1 MKKIIILLVAL
12 MVTFNLSA
20 QQKKWRTI
28 NVNTCVLNTT
38 VTFTNGTQY
47 GDHIFLGL
55 GMGVDHLTP
64 INITLENTTYSI
76 GGYSVPIFMDG
87 KWRLFDTWL
96 SPSLR
101 VRIGAMYNFDMVG
114 AGVFAYPEI
123 GLDISRRLTL
133 SVGWNGQM
141 MYSMYYGAWYDVSAQ
156 PCFGL
161 SWKF

>member
-12 MVTFNLSA
+12 MATFNLSA
-20 QQKKWRTI
+20 QQRKWRTI

-38 VTFTNGTQY
+38 VSFTNGTQY
-47 GDHIFLGL
+47 GDHLFLGL
-55 GMGVDHLTP
+55 GMGVDYYTP
-64 INITLENTTYSI
+64 IDITVNNTTYGV
-76 GGYSVPIFMDG
+76 GGYSVPIFVDG
-87 KWRLFDTWL
+87 KWRLFGSWL

-101 VRIGAMYNFDMVG
+101 VRTGAIFNFRMAG
-114 AGVFAYPEI
+114 AGLFAYPEI
-123 GLDISRRLTL
+123 GFDISRRLTL

-141 MYSMYYGAWYDVSAQ
+141 LYSIDYGTWCNMSAQ